1 MLHSFLSACDHI
13 VEQMV
18 CLPAYNIYDAASFLC
33 LNTQLRALNR
43 QASKSLNIWFQTKK
57 VFFFIPS
64 VTIVRDIGAEYVLT
78 VV

>member
-57 VFFFIPS
+57 SFFSLSQALPLLGILAQS
-64 VTIVRDIGAEYVLT
+64 MY
-78 VV
+78 